1 MRNWRVKMKKQTIAK
16 AVKKATKY
24 DLKSYCEINGLSLT
38 SLYKGF
44 VSKKAQ
50 KIFKKDGIRV
60 A

>member
-1 MRNWRVKMKKQTIAK
+1 MEKQTIAK

-24 DLKSYCEINGLSLT
+24 DLKRYCEIKGLSLT

-50 KIFKKDGIRV
+50 KIFKKDGIKV